1 MPGYEL
7 IDKKERKAIEQLF
20 KEGGVLFAHGFDNQ
34 RKKYHVREFEKAICK
49 KLNAKYALAVTSG
62 TAAIKIALK
71 AMGVKR
77 GDEVITQ
84 AFNFIATIEAILDIG
99 AKPIIANVERSLNID
114 VKKLISK
121 KTKVII
127 PVHMLGVAADLRGL
141 KKVIGKRKIKI
152 LEDNCEAAG
161 GKYNNKYLGTIGK
174 AGVFSFDFGKTIATE
189 ILFVGKYVCWKI
201 SLLSAPN
208 ACSATVFP
216 VDFFT
221 I

>member
-1 MPGYEL
+1 MFDESGIL
-7 IDKKERKAIEQLF
+7 L
-20 KEGGVLFAHGFDNQ
+20 AHGFDNL
-34 RKKYHVREFEKAICK
+34 RKKYHVREFEKAICE

-114 VKKLISK
+114 AEDVKKLISN

-127 PVHMLGVAADLRGL
+127 PVHMLGVSADLRRL
-141 KKVIGKRKIKI
+141 KQVIGKRKIEI

-161 GKYNNKYLGTIGK
+161 GKYNKKYLGTIGK
-174 AGVFSFDFGKTIATE
+174 AGVFSFDFVKSITTGE
-189 ILFVGKYVCWKI
+189 G
-201 SLLSAPN
+201 
-208 ACSATVFP
+208 
-216 VDFFT
+216 
-221 I
+221 